1 KIEYTHHHIAAA
13 APQPDL
19 RRLRLRPLLRHGSRY
34 WLATLLSPLVLR
46 RPASPLIVQPPDAD
60 APLRQLAL
68 YSSPSRRRRRPA
80 TQRRRPTPA
89 ASRPAPRDKAEKLTA
104 ETAGYGSQLVLF
116 PEVFVGGYPHGSAFG
131 LTVGSRSAKGKE
143 DFWKYHTAAINVP
156 ERTAVRPGGSSI
168 ISPSMAVLAGP
179 NYEGEALL
187 TADQDI
193 GEIVRA
199 KFDFDAV
206 GNYKRAEVPSLS
218 VNTDAVG
225 HCKRA

>member
-1 KIEYTHHHIAAA
+1 MPLPPMSSGVGPVIAEVEMNAGA
-13 APQPDL
+13 DQDATTVWATVVQACSMFYDT
-19 RRLRLRPLLRHGSRY
+19 
-34 WLATLLSPLVLR
+34 LATF
-46 RPASPLIVQPPDAD
+46 
-60 APLRQLAL
+60 
-68 YSSPSRRRRRPA
+68 
-80 TQRRRPTPA
+80 
-89 ASRPAPRDKAEKLTA
+89 DKAEKLTA

-156 ERTAVRPGGSSI
+156 ECLVLERKYKAQNNVRKAIVIDSCYVIELKLIKMNKSTERTAVRPGGSSI

>member
-1 KIEYTHHHIAAA
+1 MPLPPMSSGVGPVIAEVEMNAGA
-13 APQPDL
+13 DQDATTVWATVVQACSMFYDT
-19 RRLRLRPLLRHGSRY
+19 
-34 WLATLLSPLVLR
+34 LATF
-46 RPASPLIVQPPDAD
+46 
-60 APLRQLAL
+60 
-68 YSSPSRRRRRPA
+68 
-80 TQRRRPTPA
+80 
-89 ASRPAPRDKAEKLTA
+89 DKAEKLTA

>member
-1 KIEYTHHHIAAA
+1 MPLPPMSSGVGPVIAEVEMNAGA
-13 APQPDL
+13 DQD
-19 RRLRLRPLLRHGSRY
+19 
-34 WLATLLSPLVLR
+34 ATTVW
-46 RPASPLIVQPPDAD
+46 ATVVQACSMFYDT
-60 APLRQLAL
+60 
-68 YSSPSRRRRRPA
+68 PA
-80 TQRRRPTPA
+80 TF
-89 ASRPAPRDKAEKLTA
+89 DKAEKLTA

-143 DFWKYHTAAINVP
+143 DFWKYHTAAIDVP
-156 ERTAVRPGGSSI
+156 
-168 ISPSMAVLAGP
+168 
-179 NYEGEALL
+179 
-187 TADQDI
+187 DI